1 MWTQSAEDRD
11 TKMETN
17 EILIKKVRVT
27 HLRAILLSVEFIFQM
42 LYVTSASD
50 SQNSIQSWVKVFFW
64 KEKTG
69 DLRLRL

>member
-1 MWTQSAEDRD
+1 MWTQSPEDRD

-50 SQNSIQSWVKVFFW
+50 SQRIQFKA
-64 KEKTG
+64 E
-69 DLRLRL
+69 LRFSSGKKRLVISD